1 MRLVFRTL
9 VILAVLALG
18 AYLFGFW
25 SPGNAGPSFSRSVA
39 PVAGPIDTGSARGR
53 LNQLEDGAGRV
64 AGDIGVFMSDSE
76 VSGKIK
82 SKMALD
88 ELVRARTITVS
99 TTDGVVTLDG
109 TVRSVAEH
117 DQAVRLAKD
126 TAGAKSV
133 VDRLVVVPASGH

>member
-1 MRLVFRTL
+1 MRLVFRT
-9 VILAVLALG
+9 VMIVAILAIG
-18 AYLFGFW
+18 AYLLGFW
-25 SPGNAGPSFSRSVA
+25 SPGNAGLNLSRSVA
-39 PVAGPIDTGSARGR
+39 PVAGSIDTGTARGR
-53 LNQLEDGAGRV
+53 LNQLEEGAGRV
-64 AGDIGVFMSDSE
+64 AGHVGVFMSDSE

-88 ELVRARTITVS
+88 ELVRARSITVS